1 MLVCFFYVRYLP
13 HLSFLAISPR
23 ESELE
28 PINTIPSRFSLN
40 VAISRGKRPKG
51 VVGVEFC
58 SKKTY
63 PLVVSE
69 FLFLFIGYGV
79 FVGFLGAIFGRR
91 SPFSGAYS
99 HEEVYS
105 ETVIFWVVGISAGLA
120 IVTMFFT

>member
-1 MLVCFFYVRYLP
+1 
-13 HLSFLAISPR
+13 
-23 ESELE
+23 
-28 PINTIPSRFSLN
+28 
-40 VAISRGKRPKG
+40 
-51 VVGVEFC
+51 VGVEFC

-99 HEEVYS
+99 HEEFYS